1 MSLHLFRSE
10 IVTLFLKGPD
20 SKYFILMAYTV
31 SVIFAST
38 TVVRSTVGSEPRLY
52 SSSILFTRTGA
63 WMVGPQLWASSLII
77 FNFSR
82 QCSL

>member
-20 SKYFILMAYTV
+20 SNYFILMAYTV

-38 TVVRSTVGSEPRLY
+38 TVVGSTMGSDPRLY
-52 SSSILFTRTGA
+52 SSTILFTKTGV
-63 WMVGPQLWASSLII
+63 WMVGP
-77 FNFSR
+77 
-82 QCSL
+82 